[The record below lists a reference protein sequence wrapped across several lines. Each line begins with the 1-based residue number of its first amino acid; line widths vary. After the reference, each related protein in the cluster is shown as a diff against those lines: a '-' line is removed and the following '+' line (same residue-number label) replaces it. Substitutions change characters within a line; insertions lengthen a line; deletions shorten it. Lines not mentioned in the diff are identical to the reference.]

1 MAVNKFLLS
10 RIMVAPSATIMSI
23 THNRLQPLARLLC
36 LTGPSQGKQYLHLG
50 FPLTEG
56 RLGVV
61 ADHENLFMLGRGQH
75 LVVRKEFLPCAA
87 PTR

>member
-36 LTGPSQGKQYLHLG
+36 LTGSRQGKQCLHIG

-56 RLGVV
+56 TQTLKVFFANSV
-61 ADHENLFMLGRGQH
+61 LQLQEN
-75 LVVRKEFLPCAA
+75 PI
-87 PTR
+87 

>member
-36 LTGPSQGKQYLHLG
+36 LTGSRQGKQCLHIG
-50 FPLTEG
+50 FPLTQG
-56 RLGVV
+56 RCGAI
-61 ADHENLFMLGRGQH
+61 ADDENFFMLGRGQR
-75 LVVRKEFLPCAA
+75 LVVRKELLP
-87 PTR
+87 